1 MVAVLVAYWAVAI
14 FLLVYGVVKLIY
26 SSVKGVDRENAVQI
40 VVIAVVMLVI
50 GGGVCGLLLKSI

>member
-1 MVAVLVAYWAVAI
+1 MVAVLVAYWAIAI

-26 SSVKGVDRENAVQI
+26 SSVKGVDRENAVQMVI
-40 VVIAVVMLVI
+40 IAVVMLVI

>member
-1 MVAVLVAYWAVAI
+1 MIAVLVAYWAIAI

-26 SSVKGVDRENAVQI
+26 SSVKGVERENAVQMVI
-40 VVIAVVMLVI
+40 IAVVMLVI